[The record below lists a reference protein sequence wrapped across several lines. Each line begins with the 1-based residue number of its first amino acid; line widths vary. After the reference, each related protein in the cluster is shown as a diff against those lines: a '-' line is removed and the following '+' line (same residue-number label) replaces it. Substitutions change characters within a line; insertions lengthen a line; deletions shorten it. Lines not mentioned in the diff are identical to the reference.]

1 MDEERLVDIEIK
13 LSRSEDMLETL
24 NQVVYE
30 QQKKIERLEA
40 LYTALL
46 RRVPD
51 SAEADGQRRIED
63 ERPPHY

>member
-1 MDEERLVDIEIK
+1 MDEDRLIDIEIK

-40 LYTALL
+40 LYTALM
-46 RRVPD
+46 RRVPEPTD
-51 SAEADGQRRIED
+51 VDGHRRIDD

>member
-1 MDEERLVDIEIK
+1 MDEDRLIDIEIK

-51 SAEADGQRRIED
+51 TTDVDGQRRIED

>member
-1 MDEERLVDIEIK
+1 MIDIEIK
-13 LSRSEDMLETL
+13 LSRSEDMLESL

-40 LYTALL
+40 LYKALL
-46 RRVPD
+46 RRVPETTD
-51 SAEADGQRRIED
+51 VDGNTRIED

>member
-1 MDEERLVDIEIK
+1 MDEDRLMEIEIK
-13 LSRSEDMLETL
+13 LSRSEDLLETL

-40 LYTALL
+40 SYAALL
-46 RRVPD
+46 RRVP
-51 SAEADGQRRIED
+51 EAGDVDGLRRIED